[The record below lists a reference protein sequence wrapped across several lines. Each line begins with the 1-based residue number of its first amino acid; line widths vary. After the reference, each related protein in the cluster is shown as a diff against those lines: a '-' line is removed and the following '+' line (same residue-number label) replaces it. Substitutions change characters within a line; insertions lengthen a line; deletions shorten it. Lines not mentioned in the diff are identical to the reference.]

1 MTLDSHSDARGGRP
15 KGKHH
20 HEGEG
25 EARRVSRFLA
35 TETLPPFL
43 RAVRRVVNWPFLM
56 LIKLYKLL
64 LSPIMGRSCRF
75 TPTCSTYT
83 YEAIEKYGII
93 KGGLLGA
100 WRILRCNPWGGSGY
114 DPVP

>member
-1 MTLDSHSDARGGRP
+1 MSRGFLKSTR
-15 KGKHH
+15 
-20 HEGEG
+20 
-25 EARRVSRFLA
+25 LA
-35 TETLPPFL
+35 TETLPPFM

-93 KGGLLGA
+93 KGGLRVPTWRQLPALG
-100 WRILRCNPWGGSGY
+100 
-114 DPVP
+114 